1 MSLAEVT
8 LTHTH
13 THTHTCLH
21 AAHTLAYTRAPTCR
35 NTLCTHHGT
44 YRSRRDGRFGLS
56 WVDLTDEN
64 RIRLKPCLIV
74 QVIKAC
80 WWQLLQLLNRLN
92 IYIYIYIYVCVCVCV
107 RACVR
112 ACMRETDRKKDTQ
125 RQKKREKIRQSERE
139 GKRVIVINYY
149 KSNKEQRKN
158 VQRKKNQHHC

>member
-1 MSLAEVT
+1 MSYSASYQGLLMT
-8 LTHTH
+8 TT
-13 THTHTCLH
+13 
-21 AAHTLAYTRAPTCR
+21 AAIEP
-35 NTLCTHHGT
+35 
-44 YRSRRDGRFGLS
+44 F
-56 WVDLTDEN
+56 E
-64 RIRLKPCLIV
+64 
-74 QVIKAC
+74 
-80 WWQLLQLLNRLN
+80 
-92 IYIYIYIYVCVCVCV
+92 YIYIYIYVCVCVCV